1 MTLGNLSGATR
12 AAAWLLALTFSSIHP
27 ALGQES
33 RAEKGRGARLS
44 IEPEEHDFGSVRQDE
59 KLVHE
64 FTIVN
69 SGTEPLEI
77 RRISTSCGCT
87 AALAAERIVPPGEAT
102 TLRVTM
108 ETRKSRGRVE
118 RSVSLAS
125 NDPRRVHTVR
135 VQAFI
140 EAP

>member
-1 MTLGNLSGATR
+1 MTGMKLSR
-12 AAAWLLALTFSSIHP
+12 AARTAACLLALTFSSLHLV
-27 ALGQES
+27 AGQEGKS
-33 RAEKGRGARLS
+33 EKGRGARLS
-44 IEPEEHDFGSVRQDE
+44 IEPEEHDFGSARQDE
-59 KLVHE
+59 VLVHE

-69 SGTEPLEI
+69 TGTEPLEI
-77 RRISTSCGCT
+77 RRISTSCGCA
-87 AALAAERIVPPGEAT
+87 AALPAERIVAPGGST
-102 TLRVTM
+102 TLRVTL